1 MATKAGGKST
11 QKPAGMDWGSRVR
24 NSVGS
29 GSNVAGDQKRDDE
42 NVPWSL
48 IATVMAVVLMF
59 FIVMPLLAFMYY
71 DMWFATQAAV
81 HEVKKMKEL
90 RRQILEERRQETI
103 RSE

>member
-1 MATKAGGKST
+1 
-11 QKPAGMDWGSRVR
+11 
-24 NSVGS
+24 
-29 GSNVAGDQKRDDE
+29 
-42 NVPWSL
+42 
-48 IATVMAVVLMF
+48 MAVVLMF
-59 FIVMPLLAFMYY
+59 FIVMPILAFMYY